1 MKIVNIILSI
11 FILLLAIALAVSS
24 YFLYEKREI
33 MLSGWEKL
41 TGTIS
46 ETAKE
51 MDKNSGTKYAETL
64 TQDELHHINYANLEE
79 KLKTLNEGAAKLV
92 QQRDN
97 LARTLSNVA
106 KILEAANAPAAAD
119 LSKLN
124 SSADSAQKVTEQAKE
139 FKARRDAAYNSLLK
153 SGRLLGLSINVND
166 LKKGDSKKVFDAID
180 KRINELNTQLRRYEA
195 ISREIGSI
203 AGKNLTFNASNYASS
218 LAQLKTAVQALR
230 NKLQNTESQLRGAKN
245 EITDLKGK
253 VANRDK
259 SIQNLNATV
268 SKKDS
273 EIKNYRRALNLEP
286 SEVVNPWND
295 GSKEAR
301 LAVRG
306 KVIEINKKF
315 GFCVIN
321 IGNNTVVEQKIGN
334 RINKINPQIESNM
347 IVTIARNIDNNDEKD
362 DEYIS
367 RGKITNVADDCSII
381 EDISGDNP
389 IKVGDDIYFAKKD
402 LK

>member
-1 MKIVNIILSI
+1 MKVTNIILSI
-11 FILLLAIALAVSS
+11 VILLLAIALAVSS
-24 YFLYEKREI
+24 FFLYEKREI

-41 TGTIS
+41 TTTVN

-51 MDKNSGTKYAETL
+51 MDKNSGTKLAESL
-64 TQDELHHINYANLEE
+64 TQDELHHTNYANLED
-79 KLKTLNEGAAKLV
+79 KLKALNEGAAKLI

-106 KILEAANAPAAAD
+106 RVLEASNAPGTED
-119 LSKLN
+119 LTKIN
-124 SSADSAQKVTEQAKE
+124 SSADAAKKVAAQANE

-153 SGRLLGLSINVND
+153 SGRLLGISINVND
-166 LKKGDSKKVFDAID
+166 LKKGNSKKVFDAVD
-180 KRINELNTQLRRYEA
+180 KRINELQNQLRRYEA
-195 ISREIGSI
+195 TSREIGRI

-218 LAQLKTAVQALR
+218 LVQLKNAVQDLR
-230 NKLQNTESQLRGAKN
+230 NKLQVTESNLKGAKN
-245 EITDLKGK
+245 EIAELKGK
-253 VANRDK
+253 VDN
-259 SIQNLNATV
+259 QNKNIKELNTTV
-268 SKKDS
+268 SKKDA
-273 EIKNYRRALNLEP
+273 EIKNYRRALNLDP
-286 SEVVNPWND
+286 VEVINPWND

-306 KVIEINKKF
+306 KIIEINKKF

-321 IGNNTVVEQKIGN
+321 LGNNTLVEQRIGN

-347 IVTIARNIDNNDEKD
+347 IVTIARNIDNADIKD

-367 RGKITNVADDCSII
+367 KGKITNVADDCAII
-381 EDISGDNP
+381 EDISNDKP
-389 IKVGDDIYFAKKD
+389 IKVGDDIYFAEKD